1 MTASTALVLVLAGL
15 LVVLLL
21 AHRSEG
27 TLARAVAEYAVVALL
42 ALLLAFAP
50 ATRGASGE
58 VTAGVAS
65 GSAALGRLA
74 ATAWQHAFGQQTTEA
89 PAAPTRPTAQAR
101 ATRPPGT
108 TRPPATPPTSVPT
121 AAPAAAPTARPAA
134 GSGVPLPVG
143 VGLLAALGLA
153 GAVLVAWRIRRL
165 DQRDPLDLDL
175 GLARLP
181 RRRRRRGRRAA

>member
-1 MTASTALVLVLAGL
+1 MTAPTVLVLVLAGL

-50 ATRGASGE
+50 TTRGASAGMA
-58 VTAGVAS
+58 AGVTS
-65 GSAALGRLA
+65 GSATLGRLA
-74 ATAWQHAFGQQTTEA
+74 ASAWQHAFGQQPTEA
-89 PAAPTRPTAQAR
+89 PAAAEPTRSAATAT
-101 ATRPPGT
+101 ATRPPRT
-108 TRPPATPPTSVPT
+108 TRPPATPPTSVP
-121 AAPAAAPTARPAA
+121 APAAAPAARPAA

-153 GAVLVAWRIRRL
+153 GLVALAWRIRRL
-165 DQRDPLDLDL
+165 DQRDPLDP

-181 RRRRRRGRRAA
+181 HRRGRRRRAA

>member
-1 MTASTALVLVLAGL
+1 MTAPTALVLVLAGL
-15 LVVLLL
+15 VVVLLV

-50 ATRGASGE
+50 ATREASAGMA
-58 VTAGVAS
+58 AGVSS

-74 ATAWQHAFGQQTTEA
+74 ASAWQHAFGQQATEA
-89 PAAPTRPTAQAR
+89 PAAAEPTRPAATAR
-101 ATRPPGT
+101 ASRPPRP
-108 TRPPATPPTSVPT
+108 TRPPATPPTS
-121 AAPAAAPTARPAA
+121 APAAAPAPAARPAA

-153 GAVLVAWRIRRL
+153 GLVGLAWRIRRL
-165 DQRDPLDLDL
+165 DQRDPLDL

-181 RRRRRRGRRAA
+181 RGRRRRGRAA

>member
-1 MTASTALVLVLAGL
+1 MTVPTALVLVLVGL

-27 TLARAVAEYAVVALL
+27 TLARALAEYAVVALL

-50 ATRGASGE
+50 ATRGASAGM
-58 VTAGVAS
+58 VAGVTS
-65 GSAALGRLA
+65 GSASLARLA
-74 ATAWQHAFGQQTTEA
+74 ASAWQHAFGQAATQA
-89 PAAPTRPTAQAR
+89 PAAAEPTRPVATAR
-101 ATRPPGT
+101 ASRPPRT
-108 TRPPATPPTSVPT
+108 TRPPATPPTSFPEP
-121 AAPAAAPTARPAA
+121 APAPNARRAA
-134 GSGVPLPVG
+134 GSGVPPPVG

-165 DQRDPLDLDL
+165 DQRDPLDL

-181 RRRRRRGRRAA
+181 RGRGRRRRAA

>member
-1 MTASTALVLVLAGL
+1 MTAPTVLVLVLAGL
-15 LVVLLL
+15 VVVLLV

-50 ATRGASGE
+50 ATRGAAVG
-58 VTAGVAS
+58 VTAGVSS

-74 ATAWQHAFGQQTTEA
+74 ASAWQRAFGQPATEA
-89 PAAPTRPTAQAR
+89 PAAAAPTRPAATAR
-101 ATRPPGT
+101 ASRPPRP
-108 TRPPATPPTSVPT
+108 TRPPATSPASVPDP
-121 AAPAAAPTARPAA
+121 APATRPAA

-143 VGLLAALGLA
+143 VGLLAAVGLA

-165 DQRDPLDLDL
+165 DQHDPADLD
-175 GLARLP
+175 LARLP
-181 RRRRRRGRRAA
+181 RGRRRRGRRAA

>member
-1 MTASTALVLVLAGL
+1 MTVPTALVLVLAGL
-15 LVVLLL
+15 LVVLLV

-50 ATRGASGE
+50 ATRGAAVG

-74 ATAWQHAFGQQTTEA
+74 ASAWQRAFGQETPTEA
-89 PAAPTRPTAQAR
+89 PAVAAPTRPAAPAR
-101 ATRPPGT
+101 ARRPPRT
-108 TRPPATPPTSVPT
+108 TRPPATSSASV
-121 AAPAAAPTARPAA
+121 PAAAPAPAARPS
-134 GSGVPLPVG
+134 GRSGVPLPVG

-165 DQRDPLDLDL
+165 DQRDPLDL

-181 RRRRRRGRRAA
+181 RGRRRRSRRAA